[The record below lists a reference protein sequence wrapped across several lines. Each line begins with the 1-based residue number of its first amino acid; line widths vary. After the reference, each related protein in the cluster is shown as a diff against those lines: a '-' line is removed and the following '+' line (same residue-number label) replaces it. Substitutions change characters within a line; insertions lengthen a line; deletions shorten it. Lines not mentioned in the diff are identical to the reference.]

1 MTLYIWDWKRL
12 KLAKFSA
19 CDISGLLMIE
29 VITGETFSGLVTGE
43 CCTVELNDNE
53 NFASYEF

>member
-1 MTLYIWDWKRL
+1 MTLCICDWKRL

-29 VITGETFSGLVTGE
+29 LITGGIFSGLATGD
-43 CCTVELNDNE
+43 CCTVELTDNE
-53 NFASYEF
+53 NFSSYEF

>member
-1 MTLYIWDWKRL
+1 MTLCICDWKSL

-29 VITGETFSGLVTGE
+29 LITGGIFSGLATGE

-53 NFASYEF
+53 NFSSYEF

>member
-1 MTLYIWDWKRL
+1 MTLCICDWKML

-29 VITGETFSGLVTGE
+29 LITGGIFSGLATGE

-53 NFASYEF
+53 NFSSYEF